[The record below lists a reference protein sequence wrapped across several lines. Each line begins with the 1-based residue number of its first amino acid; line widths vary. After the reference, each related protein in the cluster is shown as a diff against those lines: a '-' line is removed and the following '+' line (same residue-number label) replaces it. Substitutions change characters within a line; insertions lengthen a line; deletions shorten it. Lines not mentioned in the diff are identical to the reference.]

1 MEYIVNYSN
10 FKRLTEQSSQ
20 AARPQSNQLGTIS
33 FNLGCQWP
41 VGKTD
46 VSDITPD
53 SMKKAQ
59 AVLSEIRDWVTR
71 YIPTGIVITI
81 DAYESNVTPTD
92 PNKRDLWYA
101 KNRRESAKRLIGE
114 WLRGLNIPE
123 GLISDAKYV
132 DGKTERRG
140 DAYVANKD
148 NPNDPKYVDDQ
159 AIDVNIKISNEF
171 LDLVRKSVVC
181 GGDASVDKGKAANK
195 EITGPVGD
203 QWINSSDGN
212 KWSELGNA
220 WLYQDERSGTEEILS
235 KKAGRPALNY
245 TRALQV
251 TDPSNQL
258 RLKGKLK
265 IQFDPVKVPDRLT
278 GYYFTYQENKIVL
291 KRLFDTGFRG
301 SSEYATRLG
310 ITYNPK
316 KSTGEKLIDSKNIIN
331 GDPGSH
337 EFTLDVPSIPIGGLI
352 FVNAYAPLGE
362 TIFNLR
368 TICE

>member
-181 GGDASVDKGKAANK
+181 GGDASVDKGKAASK

-203 QWINSSDGN
+203 QWISTPDG
-212 KWSELGNA
+212 KKLSELGNA

-265 IQFDPVKVPDRLT
+265 IQFDPVKIPDRLT
-278 GYYFTYQENKIVL
+278 GHYFTYHENKIVL

-301 SSEYATRLG
+301 SSEYAVQLSK
-310 ITYNPK
+310 TYNPK
-316 KSTGEKLIDSKNIIN
+316 KSTGEKSVDSKNIIN
-331 GDPGSH
+331 GDPGNH

>member
-1 MEYIVNYSN
+1 MEYIINYSK
-10 FKRLTEQSSQ
+10 FKRITEQS
-20 AARPQSNQLGTIS
+20 APTQSNQLGTIS

-41 VGKTD
+41 VGKTE

-53 SMKKAQ
+53 SLKKAT
-59 AVLSEIRDWVTR
+59 AVLSEIKDWVVR
-71 YIPTGIVITI
+71 YIPIGIVITI

-101 KNRRESAKRLIGE
+101 KNRRESAKRLIGD
-114 WLRGLNIPE
+114 WLRGLNLPE
-123 GLISDAKYV
+123 ELLSAAKYV

-171 LDLVRKSVVC
+171 LDLVRKSVAC
-181 GGDASVDKGKAANK
+181 GGDASVEKGKAASK
-195 EITGPVGD
+195 EITGPAGD
-203 QWINSSDGN
+203 QWINSSDGR

-235 KKAGRPALNY
+235 KKAGKPALNY

-251 TDPSNQL
+251 SDPGNQL

-265 IQFDPVKVPDRLT
+265 IQFDPVRIPDRLT
-278 GYYFTYQENKIVL
+278 GYYFTYQGNEIVL
-291 KRLFDTGFRG
+291 RRLFDTGFRG
-301 SSEYATRLG
+301 TSEYAVQLSK
-310 ITYNPK
+310 TYNPK
-316 KSTGEKLIDSKNIIN
+316 KVAGEKAIDSKNIIN
-331 GDPGSH
+331 GKPGNY

-362 TIFNLR
+362 TIFNLK
-368 TICE
+368 TVCE